1 MIDLT
6 EVARSI
12 QRVEHATSV
21 CFWMVSISD
30 RFTYHGRVID
40 EAIETVM
47 TTCSSVGWPH
57 RSCLEPKT
65 VIALIAHDAR
75 KQELIEFIGR
85 YVEFFR
91 HQRLVAT
98 GQTGKR
104 LADELGLTVERV
116 VHGPEGGDLV
126 IGGRVAEGHVKAVL
140 FFRDPLTAQPHE
152 PDVSALM
159 RVCDVHRIPLATNL
173 ATAEAVVIQLK
184 AQRP

>member
-1 MIDLT
+1 M
-6 EVARSI
+6 
-12 QRVEHATSV
+12 
-21 CFWMVSISD
+21 
-30 RFTYHGRVID
+30 
-40 EAIETVM
+40 
-47 TTCSSVGWPH
+47 CSSD
-57 RSCLEPKT
+57 L
-65 VIALIAHDAR
+65 
-75 KQELIEFIGR
+75 
-85 YVEFFR
+85 
-91 HQRLVAT
+91 
-98 GQTGKR
+98 
-104 LADELGLTVERV
+104 